1 MMQVCT
7 GQNLLLFSCI
17 QSEQIWEY
25 MSTLSDTIES
35 RLKADSFMI
44 HNKHSAHIKMKQKE
58 EENFEQ
64 YEGNL

>member
-1 MMQVCT
+1 
-7 GQNLLLFSCI
+7 
-17 QSEQIWEY
+17 

-64 YEGNL
+64 